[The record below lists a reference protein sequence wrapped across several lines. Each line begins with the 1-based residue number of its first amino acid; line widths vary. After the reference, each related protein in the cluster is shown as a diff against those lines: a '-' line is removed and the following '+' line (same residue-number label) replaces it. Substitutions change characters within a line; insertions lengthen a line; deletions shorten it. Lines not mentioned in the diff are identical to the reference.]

1 MRLRFNKMYRELR
14 THIIS
19 LLNADTRLD
28 GRKLTEYRKP
38 IEVEYGIIKTAEG
51 SARVK
56 IGETEVIVGVKM
68 EVGEPYPDT
77 PDEGTIIVGAEL
89 LPLSNPEF
97 ELGPPGIQ
105 AIELARVVDR
115 GIRESKAI
123 NFKKLCIESGKKVW
137 LLLIDICPLNDAG
150 NLFDAA
156 SLAALAA
163 LKDAKFPKFDG
174 EKVDYKEKT
183 DKKLPLEKMPIAV
196 TVIKIGHKFIVD
208 PDIEE
213 EKAVDARL
221 TVSSIEDGT
230 LCALQKG
237 GDYPLTIEDI
247 DKMLDIGIE
256 KGKQLRGWL

>member
-1 MRLRFNKMYRELR
+1 MHRELR
-14 THIIS
+14 NHIIG
-19 LLNADTRLD
+19 LLSANTRLD

-38 IEVEYGIIKTAEG
+38 IELEQGVVKTAEG

-56 IGETEVIVGVKM
+56 IGETDVIVGVKL

-77 PDEGTIIVGAEL
+77 PNEGTIIVGAEL

-123 NFKKLCIESGKKVW
+123 DFKKLCIAPGEKIWMVI
-137 LLLIDICPLNDAG
+137 IDICPINDAG
-150 NLFDAA
+150 NLFDAS

-163 LKDAKFPKFDG
+163 LKNTKFPELEG
-174 EKVDYKEKT
+174 EKVDYKVKT
-183 DKKLPLEKMPIAV
+183 DKGLELEKTPIAV
-196 TVIKIGHKFIVD
+196 TVIKIGDKFIVD
-208 PDIEE
+208 PDTEE

-230 LCALQKG
+230 LCAMQKG

-247 DKMLDIGIE
+247 DKMLEIGIE
-256 KGKQLRGWL
+256 KAKELREYL

>member
-1 MRLRFNKMYRELR
+1 MHQELR
-14 THIIS
+14 EHIIK
-19 LLNADTRLD
+19 LLNTGIRLD

-38 IEVEYGIIKTAEG
+38 IEVEQGVVKTAEG

-56 IGETEVIVGVKM
+56 IGETDVMVGVKL
-68 EVGEPYPDT
+68 E
-77 PDEGTIIVGAEL
+77 
-89 LPLSNPEF
+89 

-115 GIRESKAI
+115 GIRESKALD
-123 NFKKLCIESGKKVW
+123 FRKLCITPKEKIWMVI
-137 LLLIDICPLNDAG
+137 IDICPINDAG
-150 NLFDAA
+150 NLFDAS

-163 LKDAKFPKFDG
+163 LKNAAYPKFDG

-183 DKKLPLEKMPIAV
+183 SKKLDLEKTPIAV
-196 TVIKIGHKFIVD
+196 TVIKIGDKFIVD

-230 LCALQKG
+230 LCAMQKG
-237 GDYPLTIEDI
+237 GDYPLTTEDI

-256 KGKQLRGWL
+256 KAKELRKHL

>member
-1 MRLRFNKMYRELR
+1 MYRELR
-14 THIIS
+14 SHIIS
-19 LLNADTRLD
+19 LLNANVRLD
-28 GRKLTEYRKP
+28 GRKLSEYRKP
-38 IEVEYGIIKTAEG
+38 IEVEYDIVKTAEG

-77 PDEGTIIVGAEL
+77 PNEGTIIVGAEL

-115 GIRESKAI
+115 GVRESKTI
-123 NFKKLCIESGKKVW
+123 DFKKLCIEPGKKIW
-137 LLLIDICPLNDAG
+137 MLIIDICPLNDAG
-150 NLFDAA
+150 NLFDAS

-163 LKDAKFPKFDG
+163 LKSTVYPSFDG
-174 EKVDYKEKT
+174 EKIDYKQKT
-183 DKKLPLEKMPIAV
+183 DKKLPLEKIPIAV
-196 TVIKIGHKFIVD
+196 TVIKIGDKFIVD
-208 PDIEE
+208 PDTEE
-213 EKAVDARL
+213 EKAIDSRL
-221 TVSSIEDGT
+221 TVSSTEDGM

-237 GDYPLTIEDI
+237 GDFPLTVEDI

-256 KGKQLRGWL
+256 KGKELRKHL

>member
-1 MRLRFNKMYRELR
+1 MYKELR
-14 THIIS
+14 SHIIS
-19 LLNADTRLD
+19 LLSADTRLD
-28 GRKLTEYRKP
+28 GRKLAEYRQP
-38 IEVEYGIIKTAEG
+38 ITVEHGIIKTAEG

-56 IGETEVIVGVKM
+56 IGETEVIVGVKL

-89 LPLSNPEF
+89 LPMSNPEF

-115 GIRESKAI
+115 GIRESKALD
-123 NFKKLCIESGKKVW
+123 FKKLCIKKGEKIWMVI
-137 LLLIDICPLNDAG
+137 IDICPINDAG

-163 LKDAKFPKFDG
+163 LKDTKYPEFDG
-174 EKVDYKEKT
+174 EKVDYKKKT
-183 DKKLPLEKMPIAV
+183 DKKMKLEKVPIAV
-196 TVIKIGHKFIVD
+196 TVIKIGSKFIVD
-208 PDIEE
+208 PDSEE

-221 TVSSIEDGT
+221 TVSSMEDGT

-237 GDYPLTIEDI
+237 GDHPLTMEEIS
-247 DKMLDIGIE
+247 KMLDIGIE
-256 KGKQLRGWL
+256 KGKELRKYL

>member
-1 MRLRFNKMYRELR
+1 MYRELR
-14 THIIS
+14 SHIIS

-28 GRKLTEYRKP
+28 GRKLSEYRGP
-38 IEVEYGIIKTAEG
+38 IEIEYGVVKTAEG

-56 IGETEVIVGVKM
+56 IGGTEIIVGVKM

-77 PDEGTIIVGAEL
+77 PNEGTIIVGAEL
-89 LPLSNPEF
+89 LPMSNPDF

-123 NFKKLCIESGKKVW
+123 DFKKLCIEKGEKIWMVV
-137 LLLIDICPLNDAG
+137 IDICPINDEG
-150 NLFDAA
+150 NLFDAS

-163 LKDAKFPKFDG
+163 LKDTKYPEFDG
-174 EKVDYKEKT
+174 EKVDYKTKT
-183 DKKLPLEKMPIAV
+183 DKNLQLEKIPIAV
-196 TVIKIGHKFIVD
+196 TVIKIGGKFIVD
-208 PDIEE
+208 PDTEE

-237 GDYPLTIEDI
+237 GDFPLTVEDI

-256 KGKQLRGWL
+256 KGNELRKCL

>member
-1 MRLRFNKMYRELR
+1 MHGELR
-14 THIIS
+14 SHIIN
-19 LLNADTRLD
+19 LLNAGIRLD
-28 GRKLTEYRKP
+28 GRKSTEYRKP
-38 IEVEYGIIKTAEG
+38 IEVEHNVVKTAEG

-56 IGETEVIVGVKM
+56 IGDTEVIVGVKL

-115 GIRESKAI
+115 GIRESKALD
-123 NFKKLCIESGKKVW
+123 FKKLCIEKGEKIWMVI
-137 LLLIDICPLNDAG
+137 IDICPINDAG

-163 LKDAKFPKFDG
+163 LKHTKYPAFDG
-174 EKVDYKEKT
+174 EKVDYKQKT
-183 DKKLPLEKMPIAV
+183 DKKLQLEKTPIAV
-196 TVIKIGHKFIVD
+196 TVIKIGDKFIVD
-208 PDIEE
+208 PDTEE
-213 EKAVDARL
+213 EMAIDARL

-237 GDYPLTIEDI
+237 GDMPLTMEDI

-256 KGKQLRGWL
+256 KAKELRKHL